1 MKSKSIIGAAL
12 AAIVTL
18 GATTSCAD
26 MFDIDSTRVIVTDKH
41 TLSTSADSAYS
52 TLGVMQCMRE
62 IADRYIILGEV
73 RGDLMEINEYTKTSI
88 RNLAEFNFD
97 EENEYLNVRDYY
109 AVINNCNYILAK
121 MDTTISHNNERVM
134 IDEYAAVLGVRA
146 WTYLQLAINHGK
158 VPYYVDPITTVA
170 GSEENYPVLGVKELA
185 AELIP
190 QLLPYVEYDL
200 PVFVNSSIITDRIFP
215 PLKLVVADLYLWSGD
230 YLNAS
235 KTYWEYLTTHEDF
248 SYSYG
253 DGANT
258 ETFRG
263 YMGLNGSQLIFFQR
277 GSITSTAINNWEDY
291 KTYGGTSKG
300 YETLAYI
307 PMEASSSQGAVSEIG
322 NLFASIDN
330 THSLNP
336 STYLKELSSKQAY
349 ITATTDKDGRED
361 GGYTI
366 NPQAGDRRYAH
377 YLAHPNIYTSEEEI
391 EYYDKFANITY
402 INGSME
408 AYTPLIVLYR
418 RSIVYLRAAEAF
430 NSLAKEMYV
439 PGDSIAMSDAAQ
451 LANMSFNLMK
461 DAYKVF
467 FPNGHVLEKQLQ
479 SAFLGIHAK
488 GCGDVRVDTSHFAL
502 RPSTIAKRFELAE
515 DYTLSF
521 NDTIRFIDEVILD
534 ELALEAT
541 LEGNRFGDLVRF
553 AKRRQAW
560 GETDYYDVLAKR
572 VASRKG
578 ELSFDEEL
586 YNKLTDENTWYLP
599 LK

>member
-26 MFDIDSTRVIVTDKH
+26 MFDIDSTRVVTSDKH

-52 TLGVMQCMRE
+52 TLGVLQCMRE

-73 RGDLMEINEYTKTSI
+73 RGDLIEINEYTKTSI

-121 MDTTISHNNERVM
+121 MDTTIAHNNERVM

-146 WTYLQLAINHGK
+146 WTYMQLAINHGK
-158 VPYYVDPITTVA
+158 VPYYLNPITTVA
-170 GSEENYPVLGVKELA
+170 GSEENYPVLDIKELA

-200 PVFVNSSIITDRIFP
+200 PVFVSSPSITNRIYP

-253 DGANT
+253 DGTNN

-263 YMGLNGSQLIFFQR
+263 YMGLNGSRLEYFQR
-277 GSITSTAINNWEDY
+277 GSLSSTSAVNWQEY
-291 KTYGGTSKG
+291 QHYGGTANG
-300 YETLAYI
+300 YENLAYI
-307 PMEASSSQGAVSEIG
+307 PMERTSAAGIVSEVPS
-322 NLFASIDN
+322 LFASLDN

-336 STYLKELSSKQAY
+336 STYLKELSNKQAY
-349 ITATTDKDGRED
+349 ITAEYDKNNNLT
-361 GGYTI
+361 GYTV
-366 NPQAGDRRYAH
+366 NALAGDRRYAY
-377 YLAHPNIYTSEEEI
+377 YLAHPYSSSEEEI
-391 EYYDKFANITY
+391 EYYDKFVQRTSADGATIEMTTQQ
-402 INGSME
+402 IN
-408 AYTPLIVLYR
+408 LYR

-430 NSLAKEMYV
+430 NSQAKEMYV
-439 PGDSIAMSDAAQ
+439 AGDSIAMADAAK
-451 LANMSFNLMK
+451 LATMSFNLMK

-467 FPNGHVLEKQLQ
+467 FPEGHKALGKYLQ
-479 SAFLGIHAK
+479 TAFIGVHAK
-488 GCGDVRVDTSHFAL
+488 GCGDVHVDTSHFAL
-502 RPSTIAKRFELAE
+502 KPATIAKRFELAE
-515 DYTLSF
+515 TELTF
-521 NDTIRFIDEVILD
+521 NDTIKFIDELILD

-560 GETDYYDVLAKR
+560 GEADYYDVLAKR

-578 ELSFDEEL
+578 ELLFDEEL
-586 YNKLTDENTWYLP
+586 YNKLTDENAWYLP